1 MDYSGFLRAG
11 TMSNDLYTLDP
22 HGDVMLLFPGVSR
35 ASPPSPSLETS
46 FPTSVM
52 TDASAVEQDTSDD
65 NTTSDREALQHQPST
80 SEVSDASEEGH
91 SVSSLIGMRVSSR
104 HLALAS
110 PVFMRMF
117 NGNWHEAREIRCEGI
132 VVLIMDIWDVD
143 ITLILMNILHGYA
156 PQVPRKVDLDT
167 LAKIAVMV
175 DYYQCRGAVE
185 VFADIWVDGLKAD
198 MPKAFGK
205 PVLQWIC
212 IAWVFRKP
220 TEFFAA
226 TRVTLVQSPGVV
238 HAYGLPIPNRVIE
251 TINEAREQ
259 GIREALAAIDRLID
273 DLSSSTHR
281 CSFEC
286 SSILLG
292 ALIKFLRLSSLIFP
306 DPRPPY
312 DTLSIGSLTRS
323 IILFARSPLWEARLS
338 TKGRPEWHSCRLGTL
353 LDPVRRGLE
362 TKMNG
367 LKLEDFE

>member
-35 ASPPSPSLETS
+35 ASPPSPSLGTS

-117 NGNWHEAREIRCEGI
+117 NGNWHEAREIRSEGI

-238 HAYGLPIPNRVIE
+238 HAYGLPIPNRVIGSYF
-251 TINEAREQ
+251 TTY
-259 GIREALAAIDRLID
+259 L
-273 DLSSSTHR
+273 T
-281 CSFEC
+281 
-286 SSILLG
+286 ILL
-292 ALIKFLRLSSLIFP
+292 
-306 DPRPPY
+306 
-312 DTLSIGSLTRS
+312 
-323 IILFARSPLWEARLS
+323 
-338 TKGRPEWHSCRLGTL
+338 C
-353 LDPVRRGLE
+353 
-362 TKMNG
+362 
-367 LKLEDFE
+367 